1 MNEELEFGLR
11 SIAVPVIRKSGQ
23 VTIAL
28 NLSAQA
34 GRVSADEMR
43 ERYLPSLS
51 AAGESLRYML

>member
-1 MNEELEFGLR
+1 
-11 SIAVPVIRKSGQ
+11 

>member
-1 MNEELEFGLR
+1 VNEELEFGLR
-11 SIAVPVIRKSGQ
+11 SIAVPVIQKDGR

-43 ERYLPSLS
+43 ERFLPALS
-51 AAGESLRYML
+51 AASESLRYML